1 MFLYFLLFLP
11 LIVLLAFPDSRVAS
25 ASGNLTEDV
34 FDWKIIQLKGDDVFD
49 ESQFAVNQNFIELR
63 VNTLKLCV
71 FDTLTIDW
79 RVREEDIERLTDLK
93 SASLIVLSAG
103 ETTGLQSSLGRV
115 HSTEVQ
121 TEFDIRC
128 VINDLF
134 CKPKTKDIILST
146 TENFLSI
153 EFDQD
158 TNQPSLPSLME
169 IEKALS
175 ISPALQYEA
184 KAQWKDSRKLE
195 IAVDPLDTQNIIQAY
210 QSGELV
216 EIQVKRHEA
225 IEDFPTFGGKSFRF
239 LEHGK
244 VNLVVMDTE
253 KQSRFSNLVEVEV
266 ELCANQS
273 FIPTTKFR
281 LRKVQQQLRTDDNDS
296 GGNRND
302 GLVKSMFKLAGVLP
316 ISGNR
321 EITVTNKAV
330 PAIVRKIFRLF
341 VFFIHSSSSS

>member
-1 MFLYFLLFLP
+1 MSTLLL
-11 LIVLLAFPDSRVAS
+11 LLSLAVLLALADSRDAS
-25 ASGNLTEDV
+25 ASGNVTEGA
-34 FDWKIIQLKGDDVFD
+34 FDWKILQLKGEDVFD
-49 ESQFAVNQNFIELR
+49 ESQFAVNQIFVELR

-71 FDTLTIDW
+71 FDTLNIDW

-103 ETTGLQSSLGRV
+103 ESTGLQSSLGRV

-158 TNQPSLPSLME
+158 TNQPSLPSLTE

-184 KAQWKDSRKLE
+184 KAQWRDSRKLE
-195 IAVDPLDTQNIIQAY
+195 ISVDPLDTQNIIQAY

-216 EIQVKRHEA
+216 EIQVKRHET
-225 IEDFPTFGGKSFRF
+225 IDDFPTSGGKSFRF

-244 VNLVVMDTE
+244 MNLVVMDTE
-253 KQSRFSNLVEVEV
+253 KQSLLSNFVEVEV

-273 FIPTTKFR
+273 FIPTTTFR
-281 LRKVQQQLRTDDNDS
+281 LRKEQQQLRTD
-296 GGNRND
+296 ND
-302 GLVKSMFKLAGVLP
+302 GNNRDGIVKSMFKMAGVFP

-330 PAIVRKIFRLF
+330 PAIVRIIFL
-341 VFFIHSSSSS
+341 VYL